1 MKDKSITVEDY
12 EKYSGE
18 FFDKYFYVA
27 KQLGEGA
34 KAEDILKIM
43 ESLGAVVM
51 KKRME
56 DEGKIGPFGF
66 IRDQIETTSG
76 APVINTRGTPPGTVA
91 IKQKWAAY
99 DMIKT
104 ESKTKLEDSFGG
116 TIEKDI
122 PDDAVW
128 IDDALHQKDTFG
140 LYTNPKNPFGQHF
153 ITGPTE
159 DQFSQCHVGIL
170 NVLRKEH
177 LMIILVL

>member
-66 IRDQIETTSG
+66 IRDQIETNEDG
-76 APVINTRGTPPGTVA
+76 APVIDSPEDTPAGTVA
-91 IKQKWAAY
+91 IYDDRSKQWGAY
-99 DMIKT
+99 
-104 ESKTKLEDSFGG
+104 EL
-116 TIEKDI
+116 
-122 PDDAVW
+122 
-128 IDDALHQKDTFG
+128 
-140 LYTNPKNPFGQHF
+140 
-153 ITGPTE
+153 
-159 DQFSQCHVGIL
+159 
-170 NVLRKEH
+170 
-177 LMIILVL
+177 

>member
-66 IRDQIETTSG
+66 IRSEIETTSDG
-76 APVINTRGTPPGTVA
+76 AQVIEKPEDAPVGTVA
-91 IKQKWAAY
+91 IF
-99 DMIKT
+99 DD
-104 ESKTKLEDSFGG
+104 KTKQWGAYEL
-116 TIEKDI
+116 
-122 PDDAVW
+122 
-128 IDDALHQKDTFG
+128 
-140 LYTNPKNPFGQHF
+140 
-153 ITGPTE
+153 
-159 DQFSQCHVGIL
+159 
-170 NVLRKEH
+170 
-177 LMIILVL
+177 

>member
-56 DEGKIGPFGF
+56 EEGKIGPFGF
-66 IRDQIETTSG
+66 IRDQIETNEDG
-76 APVINTRGTPPGTVA
+76 APVIASPEYAPAGTVA
-91 IKQKWAAY
+91 IYDDQSKQWGAY
-99 DMIKT
+99 
-104 ESKTKLEDSFGG
+104 EL
-116 TIEKDI
+116 
-122 PDDAVW
+122 
-128 IDDALHQKDTFG
+128 
-140 LYTNPKNPFGQHF
+140 
-153 ITGPTE
+153 
-159 DQFSQCHVGIL
+159 
-170 NVLRKEH
+170 
-177 LMIILVL
+177 